1 VIATIRE
8 PGYLAA
14 RAHDFYPRRVST
26 PKGGPVPR
34 FSPRRFLFTSL
45 FVFLLISARG
55 DAAVVIGRVVDPSA
69 RPVPGAS
76 ALIVCGSLV
85 SAVAVTDWD
94 GRFRTPEV
102 AGRCELRVALQG
114 FAAAPVPLDLDGG
127 SGIRDAGVIHLQV
140 SAVSESVVV
149 SAANVDVPLSQ
160 ASAAVTVITGDE
172 LRARQIT
179 TLADALRGVP
189 GLSVVR
195 NGSAGAVTSVFP
207 RGGESD
213 YSLVLI
219 DGIEANAFGG
229 GFDFSHLPVENIDRI
244 EVVRGPQSALFGS
257 NAIGSV
263 VRIITRDSGPIR
275 ADAAIE
281 GGTFGTS
288 RLSAASSGTSGSWF
302 WGGGTERLHS
312 NGWNGRSSP
321 GGALVENDEY
331 TRSEA
336 GATGGWR
343 DERGRTLRGEVRFE
357 RDDRGF
363 PGPFGS
369 NPIGAFE
376 GIDRVSRGVDDRWL
390 GSVSAAMPFG
400 RRVRT
405 QAQATWNTIDG
416 TFVSAFGPSVSGSRR
431 AGVRA
436 QTDVRAREGLD
447 VSAGVELERE
457 RATSTFITG
466 DDLSPV
472 PVERS
477 VAAYFAEARWSARDR
492 LFVTGGLRVDD
503 IRREPLAG
511 FNDPFSPRPAFPRDR
526 EVSTNPRIAAAW
538 LARSGN
544 SASTKLR
551 AAAGTG
557 IRPPDGFE
565 IAFTDNPSLKPER
578 SRSIEA
584 GVDQMFLSGHAL
596 LQATVFDNRFDDLI
610 VAVGRFRESSRY
622 RTDNISNALARGVE
636 ISSVLRGR
644 AAGFDLQS
652 QIAYTFMHTEI
663 LAVDG
668 SRGAPPPFTPGD
680 PLLRRPRH
688 QWSADLSGVR
698 GRTTV
703 WLRGGGRG
711 RVLDVEPTLGT
722 FGGLFTASG
731 YAAWS
736 AGGAWKV
743 TRAVE
748 VFARVENLFDRR
760 YEEAF
765 GFPALGRGAFAGVR
779 VAARR

>member
-1 VIATIRE
+1 
-8 PGYLAA
+8 
-14 RAHDFYPRRVST
+14 VST
-26 PKGGPVPR
+26 PKGGPVPHFSFAR
-34 FSPRRFLFTSL
+34 FFLTSL
-45 FVFLLISARG
+45 FVLFFICARA
-55 DAAVVIGRVVDPSA
+55 DAAVVTGRVVDPSA
-69 RPVPGAS
+69 QPVPGAS
-76 ALIVCGSLV
+76 ALIVCGSVV
-85 SAVAVTDWD
+85 SAVAITGSD
-94 GRFRTPEV
+94 GRFRTSEV
-102 AGRCELRVALQG
+102 EGRCELRIALQG
-114 FAAAPVPLDLDGG
+114 FAAAPVALDLENGT
-127 SGIRDAGVIHLQV
+127 SVRDVGAIHLQV

-195 NGSAGAVTSVFP
+195 AGSAGAVTSVFP

-213 YSLVLI
+213 SSLVLI

-257 NAIGSV
+257 NAIASV
-263 VRIITRDSGPIR
+263 VRIITRDGGPIR
-275 ADAAIE
+275 GDAAVE
-281 GGTFGTS
+281 TGSFGTS
-288 RLSAASSGTSGSWF
+288 RMAAASSGTAGSWF
-302 WGGGTERLHS
+302 WGAGTERLHS
-312 NGWNGRSSP
+312 NGWNGQVSP
-321 GGALVENDEY
+321 SGTLVENDQY
-331 TRSEA
+331 TRTEA
-336 GATGGWR
+336 GVSGGWR
-343 DERGRTLRGEVRFE
+343 DERGTALRGEVRFE

-376 GIDRVSRGVDDRWL
+376 GIDRVSHGVDDRWL
-390 GSVSAAMPFG
+390 GSVSGAVPFG
-400 RRVRT
+400 PRVRT

-416 TFVSAFGPSVSGSRR
+416 SFVSPFGPSVSGSRR
-431 AGVRA
+431 ADFRA
-436 QTDVRAREGLD
+436 QADVRAREGLD
-447 VSAGVELERE
+447 VSAGVEFQRE
-457 RATSTFITG
+457 RASSTFIT
-466 DDLSPV
+466 DDDFSQI

-477 VAAYFAEARWSARDR
+477 VAAYFGEARWNARDR
-492 LFVTGGLRVDD
+492 LFVTAGVRVDD
-503 IRREPLAG
+503 IRRDALAG
-511 FNDPFSPRPAFPRDR
+511 FDDPFSPRPDFPRDR
-526 EVSTNPRIAAAW
+526 EVSTNPRVAAAW
-538 LARSGN
+538 LVRSATH
-544 SASTKLR
+544 ASTKLR

-578 SRSIEA
+578 SRSVET
-584 GVDQMFLSGHAL
+584 GVDQMLLSGHAL
-596 LQATVFDNRFDDLI
+596 LQATLFDNRFDDLI
-610 VAVGRFRESSRY
+610 VAVGQFRESSRY

-636 ISSVLRGR
+636 VSSVLRGR

-652 QIAYTFMHTEI
+652 QISYTFMHTEV

-688 QWSADLSGVR
+688 HWSADVSGVR
-698 GRTTV
+698 GRMTA

-731 YAAWS
+731 YGVWN
-736 AGGAWKV
+736 AGGAWRL
-743 TRAVE
+743 TQAVE
-748 VFARVENLFDRR
+748 VFGRVENLFDRH

-779 VAARR
+779 VAGRK